1 MTKLPDLE
9 LKEGMLKLTDVGLGI
24 DIKESG
30 AKLMGTEGRV
40 VIFRGEDSLLL
51 LRSVTMGEVLV
62 AMFTA
67 FFVLFNFFSSFST
80 LFFSCL
86 DSFKSSFTFLTVFK
100 RFSFFCSSWYISF
113 SFILKLLKD
122 LLSSDLASE
131 YSLFKFL
138 ILALRVLTS
147 SFFSL

>member
-1 MTKLPDLE
+1 MTKLTDLE
-9 LKEGMLKLTDVGLGI
+9 LKEGEGMLKLTNVGTE
-24 DIKESG
+24 IKELEG
-30 AKLMGTEGRV
+30 KIMGTEERGV
-40 VIFRGEDSLLL
+40 VFIGEDSLLQ
-51 LRSVTMGEVLV
+51 LRSVTLGEVLV
-62 AMFTA
+62 AMCTA
-67 FFVLFNFFSSFST
+67 FFVFLDFFNSFST